1 MAQSG
6 CRASPFGRSHFL
18 PTLTL
23 AAPASTRLDGFFHVP
38 RIKAAVCRAFGEPL
52 RIEEIRI
59 ADPGP
64 GEILVDIKACAIC
77 HSDIS
82 YAEGA
87 WGGDLPAV
95 YGHEAAG
102 IVTATGPGVESV
114 KAGDHVVV
122 TLIRSCGRCRYCSG
136 GSTVI
141 CEEVFPLDGR
151 SPLLDAAGNAC
162 FQAMRT
168 GAFAEKV
175 LVHESQA
182 VAVPEDLP
190 FAPASLLACGVIT
203 GFGAVVNTA
212 KLRKGQS
219 VAVIGCGGVGLN
231 SIQGA
236 AIAGADMIVAI
247 DLNREK
253 LAAAK
258 RFGATHTVDPSA
270 ESPAE
275 AVKALTGGRGVD
287 AVFVTVGVKP
297 AFDSA
302 FDYIT
307 GNGMVVV
314 VGMPPTGVL
323 AEYDPSM
330 LAARNQKI
338 LGSKMGEAVIA
349 RDIPMLVEHYRAGR
363 LKLDE
368 LITARYP
375 LENINEAIAAV
386 NEGRA
391 LRNVIVFE

>member
-1 MAQSG
+1 M
-6 CRASPFGRSHFL
+6 
-18 PTLTL
+18 
-23 AAPASTRLDGFFHVP
+23 P
-38 RIKAAVCRAFGEPL
+38 RIKAAVCRAFGELL
-52 RIEEIRI
+52 RIEEIRL

-64 GEILVDIKACAIC
+64 GEILVDVKACAIC

-102 IVTATGPGVESV
+102 IVAATGPGVESV
-114 KAGDHVVV
+114 EAGDHVVV
-122 TLIRSCGRCRYCSG
+122 TLIRSCGCCRYCGG
-136 GSTVI
+136 GSTVM
-141 CEEVFPLDGR
+141 CEEVFALDEK
-151 SPLLDAAGNAC
+151 SPLVDAAGSAC

-175 LVHESQA
+175 VVHESQA
-182 VAVPEDLP
+182 VAIPEDVPL
-190 FAPASLLACGVIT
+190 ASASLLACGVIT

-212 KLRKGQS
+212 KVKSGQA
-219 VAVIGCGGVGLN
+219 VAVVGCGGVGLN

-247 DLNREK
+247 DLSDDK

-258 RFGATHTVDPSA
+258 HFGATHAVNPSTENA
-270 ESPAE
+270 AD

-287 AVFVTVGVKP
+287 AVFVAVGAKP
-297 AFDSA
+297 AFDRA

-307 GNGMVVV
+307 KNGMVVV
-314 VGMPPTGVL
+314 VGMPPSGVL
-323 AEYDPSM
+323 AEYDPGTM
-330 LAARNQKI
+330 AAWNQKI

-368 LITARYP
+368 LVTARYP
-375 LENINEAIAAV
+375 LEQINEAIAAV

-391 LRNVIVFE
+391 LRNVIVFDGSRE